1 MDETTM
7 DGDLTQTGD
16 HLLTGNSDIS
26 GDLDVDGN
34 TTLDSTTVN
43 EAFVAD
49 VTTFDVTATTSTSHA
64 APQASSI
71 TGVSADVSTE
81 IAVNWVVGGTE
92 YADGFDFE
100 AAQSNITSGEAWIAA
115 EKGAGTMFID
125 YGDEYNGYVHAAD
138 TLKLSTEDDG
148 VISLYSDSVAIDATD
163 IYMYADSVIL
173 LESDSLIAMEADSI
187 AARSMVNTS
196 YSLLHLEESTF
207 IGMQADSLISMESDS
222 VIDLDSD
229 EYIFM
234 SADSVIAMH
243 SDSIIGLDSDEYIY
257 MDADSMI
264 NMSSDYIYMD
274 ADSVDIYA
282 PLVDM
287 HSDSVWTSGTL
298 TVEDFTQLNDSLNVK
313 RSAHVQDNVTI
324 EDSLFVNTAGNTGD
338 VFQIM
343 NDNGGKGVY
352 ATVMEATTAQPS
364 GTVVLTTPQLI
375 VEEQLTVEDD
385 LDVGGDMTVDGRV
398 TSTAEPLS
406 AGHLANKYYVDQAV
420 ENANVPPAVWS
431 YDAVE
436 SSIGADVIYYING
449 DLLMYEQG
457 QDNGSYNYTIELQ
470 GTDLDSDHI
479 NGVKLMARGNEHDIF
494 NSTTGTWNSM
504 DGDDTKAQF
513 NIGYSHITTIASGQ
527 LDGYVSCSLII
538 QDQYDNW
545 RNSGLTIRFYLDSEN
560 APADTST
567 FDGYSE
573 EGDD

>member
-1 MDETTM
+1 
-7 DGDLTQTGD
+7 
-16 HLLTGNSDIS
+16 
-26 GDLDVDGN
+26 
-34 TTLDSTTVN
+34 
-43 EAFVAD
+43 
-49 VTTFDVTATTSTSHA
+49 
-64 APQASSI
+64 
-71 TGVSADVSTE
+71 
-81 IAVNWVVGGTE
+81 
-92 YADGFDFE
+92 
-100 AAQSNITSGEAWIAA
+100 
-115 EKGAGTMFID
+115 
-125 YGDEYNGYVHAAD
+125 
-138 TLKLSTEDDG
+138 
-148 VISLYSDSVAIDATD
+148 
-163 IYMYADSVIL
+163 
-173 LESDSLIAMEADSI
+173 
-187 AARSMVNTS
+187 
-196 YSLLHLEESTF
+196 
-207 IGMQADSLISMESDS
+207 MESDS

-243 SDSIIGLDSDEYIY
+243 SDSIIGLDSDEYIF
-257 MDADSMI
+257 MNADSMI